1 MKFTHML
8 MVAAAPLV
16 MAACGAQTPEA
27 AGDTDASLAF
37 GTEYSCSGTDISV
50 GILDDTTMLRADGKE
65 YALLPVETAS
75 GAKYAAEGEPETSFW
90 SKGEGGLLV
99 LEGVEYAG
107 CVQTGGYGEPAEAID
122 PGDLA
127 PAETLTAR
135 GNEPG
140 WTLTLDGT
148 TLTYVYAYGESTRTA
163 PQPAP
168 QAYEGGRR
176 YATEDGALVFTVVD
190 TLCADDMSGMPY
202 PKSVTVEFEGSSY
215 RGCGGDTQDLVT
227 GDWEVIE
234 VNGAEVMPGAA
245 ITMTFDAADAPEPE
259 TPGQFVPGTG
269 RVAGNAGCNSYG
281 AEYTISGEGLSVGDA
296 VRTEMACEPD
306 LMAQEDA
313 FLDALSRVSA
323 LIFEAEGAEVEL
335 RDHEFRQ
342 IYARR
347 K

>member
-1 MKFTHML
+1 MKLTHLL

-16 MAACGAQTPEA
+16 LMACSGESVQAQLADIETPAEPAVEA
-27 AGDTDASLAF
+27 A
-37 GTEYSCSGTDISV
+37 
-50 GILDDTTMLRADGKE
+50 
-65 YALLPVETAS
+65 
-75 GAKYAAEGEPETSFW
+75 AES
-90 SKGEGGLLV
+90 
-99 LEGVEYAG
+99 
-107 CVQTGGYGEPAEAID
+107 
-122 PGDLA
+122 
-127 PAETLTAR
+127 AETLTAR

-148 TLTYVYAYGESTRTA
+148 TLTYVYAYGESTETA

-176 YATEDGALVFTVVD
+176 YSTADGALVFTVVD
-190 TLCADDMSGMPY
+190 TICADDMSGMPY

-227 GDWEVIE
+227 GEWEVIE
-234 VNGAEVMPGAA
+234 VNGAEVMPGAV
-245 ITMTFDAADAPEPE
+245 ITMTFEATEAPEPD
-259 TPGQFVPGTG
+259 TSGQFVPGMG
-269 RVAGNAGCNSYG
+269 RVSGKAGCNSYG

-296 VRTEMACEPD
+296 ARTEMACEPD
-306 LMAQEDA
+306 LMEQEDA